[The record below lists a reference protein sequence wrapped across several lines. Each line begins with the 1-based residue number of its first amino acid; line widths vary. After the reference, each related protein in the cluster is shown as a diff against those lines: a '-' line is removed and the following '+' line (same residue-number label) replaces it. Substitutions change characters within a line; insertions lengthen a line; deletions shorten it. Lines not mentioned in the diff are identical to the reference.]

1 MPGLH
6 AADSAALD
14 SQLARPEVKPF
25 PLDAQEPQF
34 RSIPRVIG
42 LSVATLCIGYLV
54 YLGYQWARE
63 SNGLAGKPLHSPW
76 IVVFLSII
84 TLGIGGAIYE
94 CIFASE
100 LERHFQERGR
110 KDGLPQLTTWVIAL
124 NILSYALVF
133 TAVLFP
139 LAIPV
144 GLAATCLLQAE
155 FNKLAAQPAFLNKSK
170 NRSS

>member
-1 MPGLH
+1 M
-6 AADSAALD
+6 
-14 SQLARPEVKPF
+14 
-25 PLDAQEPQF
+25 DAQEPQF

-42 LSVATLCIGYLV
+42 LSIATLCIGYLL
-54 YLGYQWARE
+54 YLSYQWARE
-63 SNGLAGKPLHSPW
+63 LNGLAGKRRHSPW
-76 IVVFLSII
+76 LVVFLSLI

-100 LERHFQERGR
+100 LERHFQDRGR
-110 KDGLPQLTTWVIAL
+110 RDGRPHLTTWVIAL
-124 NILSYALVF
+124 NVLSYALVF

-139 LAIPV
+139 LAIPI
-144 GLAATCLLQAE
+144 GLAATCLVQAE